1 MGAESL
7 RAGEEVVRPRSRS
20 APGELPFYTMRNSHT
35 LLLVAACLGGL
46 VFTSAA
52 QARDFGFDFG
62 DRGNWSSHHHHH
74 HSCYDEQV
82 AWAQRLLNRLGYSAG
97 CVDGVLGDQ
106 TRRALIRY
114 QCEHGLSHTG
124 WLDSRTVCMLRD
136 E

>member
-1 MGAESL
+1 MGSSSFGF
-7 RAGEEVVRPRSRS
+7 RFDFGIDF
-20 APGELPFYTMRNSHT
+20 GFK
-35 LLLVAACLGGL
+35 
-46 VFTSAA
+46 FIF
-52 QARDFGFDFG
+52 DFGFDFG